1 MPRVYMHICARVCM
15 FMHTHPSANSVH
27 FPPTPCAQLF
37 AGGLIISLSGTSG
50 FSASAFASV
59 GNMDS
64 APNAQAPIAWRRETA
79 GGDATMLGDRVHW
92 NAAAESPSTPS
103 SAAIATAR
111 IPNWFVVE
119 TQR

>member
-1 MPRVYMHICARVCM
+1 M

-27 FPPTPCAQLF
+27 FPPTPCAQLL